1 MLKISYQ
8 RELKSVWITVTKTWN
23 FIISWRED
31 WKYFGLSQYSGF
43 GKYIGIKF

>member
-8 RELKSVWITVTKTWN
+8 RDLKSIWIGLTKN
-23 FIISWRED
+23 CDFIISWRKD